1 MSDDK
6 TPLNDDS
13 LEDSLEKIIKKEKIK
28 LDALEKKL
36 NELMNT
42 LEKYE
47 NKDKRQCLKPSNFYN
62 GFFLIKSA
70 FLLTCNR

>member
-36 NELMNT
+36 SELMKN

-47 NKDKRQCLKPSNFYN
+47 NINNHQ
-62 GFFLIKSA
+62 
-70 FLLTCNR
+70 

>member
-36 NELMNT
+36 NELMKN
-42 LEKYE
+42 LEKYR
-47 NKDKRQCLKPSNFYN
+47 NINNHQ
-62 GFFLIKSA
+62 
-70 FLLTCNR
+70 

>member
-6 TPLNDDS
+6 TNLNDDS

-36 NELMNT
+36 NELMKN

-47 NKDKRQCLKPSNFYN
+47 NINKRQ
-62 GFFLIKSA
+62 
-70 FLLTCNR
+70 

>member
-47 NKDKRQCLKPSNFYN
+47 NKDKRQ
-62 GFFLIKSA
+62 
-70 FLLTCNR
+70 